1 MEMYSLLEGQTSMR
15 VEWKSVLIV
24 SGGQCVMTAGTPLM
38 LLWSAGSWDMLTLE
52 VSFHY
57 NHCGFLDL

>member
-1 MEMYSLLEGQTSMR
+1 M
-15 VEWKSVLIV
+15 I